1 MEGLKITH
9 LGFLNEP
16 DFGTSY
22 ASMQMNG
29 DQAADFIKVLHPTLQ
44 KNSLSDVAIACCE
57 ATGWTVQ
64 SKMTSA
70 IVAAGAE
77 DMVGVFTGHTY
88 TSDINRTQPTSR
100 KVWETETSDL
110 AGRWSTDWY
119 TNGTKGDGLTWA
131 NNIHTGLTTGNVS
144 AYLWWVAT
152 QDKATNKNNN
162 EKLVLVDNQTYVVSK
177 RLWAFAQYSRVARPG
192 AVRVG
197 VSGGS
202 SGLKTTAFANADGK
216 VAVVVI
222 NPTTTATSVDVAG
235 LKAASAKAWVTD
247 STHDMEETAVSVD
260 GQGVVGGISIPAHGM
275 VSVVV
280 TPHS

>member
-1 MEGLKITH
+1 MQGEGVKITH

-16 DFGTSY
+16 DFGTAY

-29 DQAADFIKVLHPTLQ
+29 EQAADFIKVLHPTLQ
-44 KNSLSDVAIACCE
+44 RSGLADVAIACCE

-64 SKMTSA
+64 ARMTAA

-77 DMVGVFTGHTY
+77 PLVGVFTGHTY
-88 TSDINRTQPTSR
+88 TSDINTTQPTAR

-131 NNIHTGLTTGNVS
+131 ANIHTGLTTGNVS

-152 QDKATNKNNN
+152 QDKTTNKNNN
-162 EKLVLVDNQTYVVSK
+162 EKLVLVDDQTYVVSK
-177 RLWAFAQYSRVARPG
+177 RLWAFAQYSRVVRPG
-192 AVRVG
+192 AVRVA
-197 VSGGS
+197 VSAAAA
-202 SGLKTTAFANADGK
+202 LKPTAFVNADGT

-222 NPTTTATSVDVAG
+222 NTASTPASLQLSG
-235 LKAASAKAWVTD
+235 LKAASARAWVTD
-247 STHDMEETAVSVD
+247 ATHDMEPTPASVD
-260 GQGVVGGISIPAHGM
+260 AQGAVGGISIPARGV

-280 TPHS
+280 VQT